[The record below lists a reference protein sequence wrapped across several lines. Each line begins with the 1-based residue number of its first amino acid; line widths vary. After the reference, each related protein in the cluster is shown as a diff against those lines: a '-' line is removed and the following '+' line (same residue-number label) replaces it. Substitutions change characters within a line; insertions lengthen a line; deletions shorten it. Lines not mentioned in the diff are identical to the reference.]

1 MKDTNFVLRS
11 LEIIFWIVFGGLII
25 TLLILLVLFASV
37 LFGFNLGP
45 VNNVKFT
52 LPGFSGTFSEFLEMG
67 LIEVLIIFALLIIF
81 WSLEAVLIRKVISA
95 LNKVDVNHPFSAKIS
110 SLIHQ
115 ITSLALVLGVAS
127 FLFDVIFQ
135 AIILGEVSLNVEI
148 GGDDFS
154 FLILAGIIYV
164 IGKIYK
170 KGVDLQNENEL
181 TI

>member
-1 MKDTNFVLRS
+1 MKNTNFVLSS

-25 TLLILLVLFASV
+25 TLLVLLVLFACV
-37 LFGFNLGP
+37 LFGFNLGT

-52 LPGFSGTFSEFLEMG
+52 LPGFSGTFSEFLELG
-67 LIEVLIIFALLIIF
+67 RIEVLIIIALLIVF

-95 LNKVDVNHPFSAKIS
+95 LNKLDFIHPFSVKIS

-115 ITSLALVLGVAS
+115 ITSFALFLGVAS
-127 FLFDVIFQ
+127 FLFNVIFQ
-135 AIILGEVSLNVEI
+135 AIILGEVGLNVEI